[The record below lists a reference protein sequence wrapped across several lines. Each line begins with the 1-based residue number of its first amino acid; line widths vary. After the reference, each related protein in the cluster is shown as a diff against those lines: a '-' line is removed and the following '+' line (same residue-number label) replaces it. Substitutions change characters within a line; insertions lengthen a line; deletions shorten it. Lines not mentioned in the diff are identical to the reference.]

1 MYVFFAHIFE
11 VSDNISSMFCTKNLF
26 SSSFFFQ
33 KNIERRL
40 EQTKYFHQRF
50 DNSRLKTGKK
60 ILVLHS
66 TCYIRKKNYKKYI
79 FLTDFYKI
87 TILYI

>member
-11 VSDNISSMFCTKNLF
+11 VSDNISSMFCNKNLF

-40 EQTKYFHQRF
+40 EQTKYFYQRF

-60 ILVLHS
+60 FLFCTLHVTFEKKTTKS
-66 TCYIRKKNYKKYI
+66 TY
-79 FLTDFYKI
+79 F
-87 TILYI
+87 

>member
-50 DNSRLKTGKK
+50 DNSRLKTG
-60 ILVLHS
+60 INSCSAL
-66 TCYIRKKNYKKYI
+66 YIRKKTTKSTY
-79 FLTDFYKI
+79 F
-87 TILYI
+87 